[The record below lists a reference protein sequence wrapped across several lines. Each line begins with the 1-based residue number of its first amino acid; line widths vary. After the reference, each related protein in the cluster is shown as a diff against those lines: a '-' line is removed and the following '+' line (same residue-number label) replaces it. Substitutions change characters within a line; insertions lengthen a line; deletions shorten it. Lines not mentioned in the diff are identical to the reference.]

1 MSTVFNEICPRFQI
15 LNLLVDQT
23 NKFIRISVF
32 FTFPLAY
39 VQYHI
44 LSDVSPSEKKGLL
57 LII

>member
-1 MSTVFNEICPRFQI
+1 MSTVFNEICPRFRI

-23 NKFIRISVF
+23 NRFIRISVF
-32 FTFPLAY
+32 FTFPSAY

-44 LSDVSPSEKKGLL
+44 LSDVSPSEKKKL

>member
-44 LSDVSPSEKKGLL
+44 LSDVSPSEKKG
-57 LII
+57 